1 MSDIASKVLIGD
13 SRSIARL
20 ITLAENNDQV
30 ATDAMKSIHPKTGG
44 AHVIGITGV
53 MGSGK
58 STLIY
63 ELTREYRKKGLK
75 VGIIAIDPTS
85 PFSGGALLG
94 DRIRM
99 TELATDDGVFIRS
112 MGTRGMLG
120 GLTSAVYDV
129 VEILDASGK
138 DIILVETVGVGQA
151 EVDVI
156 KIADTT
162 LVVLVP
168 GLGDAIQTIK
178 AGIMEIADIYV
189 VNKADRSGVEQTV
202 AEIESLIDI
211 TCSEKD
217 RKIPVVTTVAV
228 HNRGVHEI
236 LEKIIEFH
244 KRNEDYTPK
253 SFQLGKE
260 IEEKLTKFLRK
271 FQDIFPNHKYPQRF
285 AALKLLESDE
295 FMMESLHLH
304 NEDKKDITL
313 GTRGRSN
320 NPSISALRSIIKSV

>member
-1 MSDIASKVLIGD
+1 MNDIASNVLKGD
-13 SRSIARL
+13 PRSIARL
-20 ITLAENNDQV
+20 ITLAENNDPV
-30 ATDAMKSIHPKTGG
+30 AADAMRAIHPKTGV

-63 ELTREYRKKGLK
+63 ELTREYRNKGLK

-99 TELATDDGVFIRS
+99 TELATDGGVFIRS
-112 MGTRGMLG
+112 MGRRGMLG

-138 DIILVETVGVGQA
+138 DIIFVETVGVGQA

-189 VNKADRSGVEQTV
+189 VNKADRAGVEQTV

-211 TCSEKD
+211 TCSGKD
-217 RKIPVVTTVAV
+217 RKTPVITTVAKDNV
-228 HNRGVHEI
+228 GTVELI
-236 LEKIIEFH
+236 
-244 KRNEDYTPK
+244 
-253 SFQLGKE
+253 KE
-260 IEEKLTKFLRK
+260 IE
-271 FQDIFPNHKYPQRF
+271 NHKNYLKKTKIFDVQRRKRYEAELVEIIRKRLMNF
-285 AALKLLESDE
+285 IFDEST
-295 FMMESLHLH
+295 FKGRVESLIDQISKKEVDPYTAA
-304 NEDKKDITL
+304 NEIL
-313 GTRGRSN
+313 GK
-320 NPSISALRSIIKSV
+320 ILK

>member
-1 MSDIASKVLIGD
+1 MNDIAANVLKGD
-13 SRSIARL
+13 PRSIARL
-20 ITLAENNDQV
+20 ITLAENNDPI
-30 ATDAMKSIHPKTGG
+30 AANAMKTIHPKTGN

-99 TELATDDGVFIRS
+99 MELATDDGVFIRS

-138 DIILVETVGVGQA
+138 DIVLVETVGVGQA

-168 GLGDAIQTIK
+168 GLGDSIQTIK

-189 VNKADRSGVEQTV
+189 VNKADRSGVEQTL
-202 AEIESLIDI
+202 AEVESLVEIACI
-211 TCSEKD
+211 NKD
-217 RKIPVVTTVAV
+217 RKIPVLATISKENKGIVELIDEINKHREHLKKTKTFEAQRRKRYEAELVEIIRKRLMNFIFDESTFKGKVESLIDQISKKELDPYTAAD
-228 HNRGVHEI
+228 EI
-236 LEKIIEFH
+236 LGKI
-244 KRNEDYTPK
+244 
-253 SFQLGKE
+253 
-260 IEEKLTKFLRK
+260 
-271 FQDIFPNHKYPQRF
+271 
-285 AALKLLESDE
+285 LK
-295 FMMESLHLH
+295 
-304 NEDKKDITL
+304 
-313 GTRGRSN
+313 
-320 NPSISALRSIIKSV
+320 

>member
-1 MSDIASKVLIGD
+1 MNDIAANVLNGD
-13 SRSIARL
+13 PRSIARL
-20 ITLAENNDQV
+20 ITLTENNDPI
-30 ATDAMKSIHPKTGG
+30 AAKAMKIIHPKTGN

-99 TELATDDGVFIRS
+99 MELATDDGVFIRS

-138 DIILVETVGVGQA
+138 DVVIVETVGVGQA
-151 EVDVI
+151 EVDVV

-168 GLGDAIQTIK
+168 GLGDAI
-178 AGIMEIADIYV
+178 
-189 VNKADRSGVEQTV
+189 
-202 AEIESLIDI
+202 
-211 TCSEKD
+211 
-217 RKIPVVTTVAV
+217 
-228 HNRGVHEI
+228 
-236 LEKIIEFH
+236 
-244 KRNEDYTPK
+244 
-253 SFQLGKE
+253 
-260 IEEKLTKFLRK
+260 
-271 FQDIFPNHKYPQRF
+271 
-285 AALKLLESDE
+285 
-295 FMMESLHLH
+295 
-304 NEDKKDITL
+304 
-313 GTRGRSN
+313 
-320 NPSISALRSIIKSV
+320 

>member
-1 MSDIASKVLIGD
+1 MNDIAAGVLKGEP
-13 SRSIARL
+13 RSIARL
-20 ITLAENNDQV
+20 ITLAENNDPI
-30 ATDAMKSIHPKTGG
+30 AAKAMKTIHPKTGN

-99 TELATDDGVFIRS
+99 MELATDDGVFIRS
-112 MGTRGMLG
+112 LGTRGMLG

-138 DIILVETVGVGQA
+138 DVVIVETVGVGQA
-151 EVDVI
+151 EVDVV

-211 TCSEKD
+211 TCNEMD
-217 RKIPVVTTVAV
+217 RKTPVLTTVAKE
-228 HNRGVHEI
+228 NKG
-236 LEKIIEFH
+236 IIE
-244 KRNEDYTPK
+244 
-253 SFQLGKE
+253 LVKE
-260 IEEKLTKFLRK
+260 IEDHKNYLNKTKMLDVQRRK
-271 FQDIFPNHKYPQRF
+271 RYEAELVEIIRKRLMNFIFDESTFKGKVEDLIDQISKKKVDPYT
-285 AALKLLESDE
+285 AAEEILGKILK
-295 FMMESLHLH
+295 
-304 NEDKKDITL
+304 
-313 GTRGRSN
+313 
-320 NPSISALRSIIKSV
+320 

>member
-1 MSDIASKVLIGD
+1 MNDIVAKVLKGD
-13 SRSIARL
+13 PRSIARL
-20 ITLAENNDQV
+20 ITLAENNDPI
-30 ATDAMKSIHPKTGG
+30 ATNAMKDIYPHTGD

-58 STLIY
+58 STLIF

-94 DRIRM
+94 DRVRM
-99 TELATDDGVFIRS
+99 MELATDDGVFIRS

-138 DIILVETVGVGQA
+138 DVVLVETVGVGQA

-168 GLGDAIQTIK
+168 GLGDSIQTIK

-202 AEIESLIDI
+202 AEVESLIDI
-211 TCSEKD
+211 TCSGKD
-217 RKIPVVTTVAV
+217 RKIPVLTTVAKENKGIV
-228 HNRGVHEI
+228 ELV
-236 LEKIIEFH
+236 
-244 KRNEDYTPK
+244 
-253 SFQLGKE
+253 KE
-260 IEEKLTKFLRK
+260 IEDHEKYLKKTKIFDIQRRK
-271 FQDIFPNHKYPQRF
+271 RYEAELVEIIRKRLMNFIFD
-285 AALKLLESDE
+285 EST
-295 FMMESLHLH
+295 FKARVESLIDQIGKKEVDPYTAA
-304 NEDKKDITL
+304 NEIL
-313 GTRGRSN
+313 GK
-320 NPSISALRSIIKSV
+320 ILK

>member
-1 MSDIASKVLIGD
+1 MNDITSNVLKGEP
-13 SRSIARL
+13 RAIARL
-20 ITLAENNDQV
+20 ITLAENNDPV
-30 ATDAMKSIHPKTGG
+30 ATDSMKAIHPKTGK

-189 VNKADRSGVEQTV
+189 VNKADRSGVEQAV

-211 TCSEKD
+211 TCSDKD
-217 RKIPVVTTVAV
+217 RKIPVMTTVAKENIGTV
-228 HNRGVHEI
+228 DLV
-236 LEKIIEFH
+236 
-244 KRNEDYTPK
+244 
-253 SFQLGKE
+253 KE
-260 IEEKLTKFLRK
+260 IE
-271 FQDIFPNHKYPQRF
+271 NHKKYMKKTKMFDVQRRKRYE
-285 AALKLLESDE
+285 AELVEIIRKKLMNFIFDEST
-295 FMMESLHLH
+295 FKGKVESLI
-304 NEDKKDITL
+304 DQISKKEIDPYTASEEIL
-313 GTRGRSN
+313 GK
-320 NPSISALRSIIKSV
+320 ILK

>member
-1 MSDIASKVLIGD
+1 MSDIADKVLKGEP
-13 SRSIARL
+13 RAIARL
-20 ITLAENNDQV
+20 ITLAENNDPE
-30 ATDAMKSIHPKTGG
+30 AAKAMKVIHPNTGN

-99 TELATDDGVFIRS
+99 MELATDDGVFIRS

-138 DIILVETVGVGQA
+138 DVIIVETVGVGQA

-156 KIADTT
+156 KLADTT

-168 GLGDAIQTIK
+168 GLGDSIQTIK

-202 AEIESLIDI
+202 AEIEGLIDI
-211 TCSEKD
+211 AFSEKD
-217 RKIPVVTTVAV
+217 RKIPVLTTIAV
-228 HNRGVHEI
+228 ENKGTSELIDGIENHKKYLKKTKKFDVKRRKRYEAELIEIIRKRLMNFIFDESTFKGKVESLIDQISKKEVDPYTAANEI
-236 LEKIIEFH
+236 LGKI
-244 KRNEDYTPK
+244 
-253 SFQLGKE
+253 
-260 IEEKLTKFLRK
+260 
-271 FQDIFPNHKYPQRF
+271 
-285 AALKLLESDE
+285 LK
-295 FMMESLHLH
+295 
-304 NEDKKDITL
+304 
-313 GTRGRSN
+313 
-320 NPSISALRSIIKSV
+320 